1 MSDRFVND
9 ESVNGINMLA
19 KEADL
24 SVTMYKLFPAYLEK
38 EGNTRRSSQDKP
50 DYSSMRGRWCDN
62 QT

>member
-1 MSDRFVND
+1 MND

-38 EGNTRRSSQDKP
+38 EGNTRMSSQDKP
-50 DYSSMRGRWCDN
+50 DYSSMRGR
-62 QT
+62 